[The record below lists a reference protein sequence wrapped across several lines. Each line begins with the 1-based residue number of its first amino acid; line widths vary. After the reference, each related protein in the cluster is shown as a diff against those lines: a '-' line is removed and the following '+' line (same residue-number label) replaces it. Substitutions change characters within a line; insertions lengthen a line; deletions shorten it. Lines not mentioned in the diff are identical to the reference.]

1 MTADILRLLVFWAM
15 VAVLFGFMIIMV
27 WWFKIGDV
35 HMLRRTVIYFV
46 SVFIVLPGLTLLLF
60 TYSESMAKPLLL
72 LGVILGTV
80 IYLAFTVIAIIR
92 PKP

>member
-46 SVFIVLPGLTLLLF
+46 CVFILLPGLTLLLF
-60 TYSESMAKPLLL
+60 TYSESMAKPILL

-80 IYLAFTVIAIIR
+80 IYLAFTIIAIIR
-92 PKP
+92 PKA

>member
-35 HMLRRTVIYFV
+35 HMLRRTVIFFV
-46 SVFIVLPGLTLLLF
+46 SIFIVLPGLTLLLF
-60 TYSESMAKPLLL
+60 TYSESLGKSVLLF
-72 LGVILGTV
+72 GVILGTI
-80 IYLAFTVIAIIR
+80 IYLAFTIIATVR
-92 PKP
+92 PKA